1 MSILDKASFVLA
13 PGGYSEGYVY
23 GLDSPIAP
31 KKLAYSRAATSTR
44 VNPKGLIESAPYN
57 LLGGS
62 NSALGGTQGGG
73 TPGTT
78 LTANSGLAPDGSYTA
93 TLVDYTTAIEAS
105 KNVEFNFYNVDSK
118 TYTGS
123 IWVKG
128 TAGQTINLVLDWNGF
143 PGTSVQK
150 TLDGTWQ
157 RFSITK
163 TYSENQNTYG
173 VFRIGTR
180 SLYGYSGT
188 ATQVYIWGVQLVQG
202 TEAKD
207 YLPTTDGLNVP
218 TLDYSTGKPTY
229 LFEPS
234 ITNLATY
241 SEDFSNAIWTKQG
254 TNVTVN
260 QTIAPDGNSTAD
272 TISTTLDNQFHRFY
286 QGPFSYSTLTTFSF
300 SVYVKYKD
308 HRYISFGVTDDLV
321 YRSQVVV
328 DLVSGVITQNQAQ
341 SGTLT
346 SNLQAVGNGWY
357 RLTGTFIPSA
367 LYAGN
372 SVYLLG
378 FLLNQSTWSQ
388 AGYLGTG
395 TGAYFWGAQLQAN
408 ASATSYIPTTNASV
422 TRVGGVTGG
431 FGASYFGTN
440 KGTILM
446 GVEGIKSLVTIS
458 SSATIRLQA
467 GGTLVMTFY
476 DDSSGVGIYDY
487 YGNNFLCL
495 VNRNSKKMLIKWD
508 GTTSVGFV
516 DGVKTATLTTGSTR
530 NIDNMGGLGAYMNA
544 YNLSVFAIF
553 PEALSDAEC
562 IALTS

>member
-57 LLGGS
+57 RLL
-62 NSALGGTQGGG
+62 NSENL
-73 TPGTT
+73 
-78 LTANSGLAPDGSYTA
+78 LNTA
-93 TLVDYTTAIEAS
+93 TWTTSAFITKTAGFLDPFGGNNACKIDLGAGNNYIVQNTNQKLGTVTIS
-105 KNVEFNFYNVDSK
+105 GYFRADSDTFLSFNDGAANPNRIDITTTWKRFQFTFTTGAGFDSSLQIDN
-118 TYTGS
+118 YYGLNP
-123 IWVKG
+123 
-128 TAGQTINLVLDWNGF
+128 AGQTKSF
-143 PGTSVQK
+143 
-150 TLDGTWQ
+150 
-157 RFSITK
+157 
-163 TYSENQNTYG
+163 Y
-173 VFRIGTR
+173 VFG
-180 SLYGYSGT
+180 L
-188 ATQVYIWGVQLVQG
+188 QLVQG

-234 ITNLATY
+234 ITNYALPFSGDVYNAT
-241 SEDFSNAIWTKQG
+241 T
-254 TNVTVN
+254 
-260 QTIAPDGNSTAD
+260 APDGNNTA
-272 TISTTLDNQFHRFY
+272 TKITYPAGSSYGSYFTFQSFSFTGVRTLSIYAKSAGYNLMLDA
-286 QGPFSYSTLTTFSF
+286 GSYSANNFVIFDLTN
-300 SVYVKYKD
+300 
-308 HRYISFGVTDDLV
+308 GV
-321 YRSQVVV
+321 
-328 DLVSGVITQNQAQ
+328 VSHNP
-341 SGTLT
+341 SGLPTT
-346 SNLQAVGNGWY
+346 MTNVGNGWY
-357 RLTGTFIPSA
+357 RCTMTSQGTA
-367 LYAGN
+367 LN
-372 SVYLLG
+372 EV
-378 FLLNQSTWSQ
+378 
-388 AGYLGTG
+388 
-395 TGAYFWGAQLQAN
+395 GAYTFLISIINGTTTSNYQSNNGTSGIFVWGAQLQTGP
-408 ASATSYIPTTNASV
+408 SATSYIPTTNASV

-440 KGTILM
+440 KGTVLM
-446 GVEGIKSLVTIS
+446 GVEGIKSLVTGG

-467 GGTLVMTFY
+467 GGNLVMTLY
-476 DDSSGVGIYDY
+476 DDSSGVGFYDY